1 MKKKIIVERERVF
14 FLFLYL
20 SDDNSMNK
28 NRDQIVQSWN
38 SERERYEK
46 NEYWSL
52 CVCICP
58 KEQ

>member
-28 NRDQIVQSWN
+28 NRDQIVQS
-38 SERERYEK
+38 
-46 NEYWSL
+46 
-52 CVCICP
+52 
-58 KEQ
+58 